1 VLHNPGSESPEL
13 LALDA
18 RVASLAGNACRCK
31 EEFMQRYIAKRVL
44 QSLLS
49 IWVMSLIIFGLAR
62 FSGNPLDMM
71 LPLEAGPEEYER
83 VSKHWGLD
91 QPLHT
96 QYYIF
101 LSKAVRGDF
110 GNSWKWHGESAMGL
124 VAQRLPATLQLAGL
138 ALGVS
143 LVIALPIGVLAAV
156 MKGSGWDTAAK
167 IIALLGQSLPAF
179 WLGIVL
185 MWIFAVHLGWFPASG
200 RGGIEYMVLPAI
212 TLGWFQVAAIMRLVR
227 SSMLDVLDS
236 EFVKLTRIKGL
247 AEWKVVWKHC
257 LRNAAIAPLTYFA
270 IIVGLLVTGSVVT
283 ESVFSWP
290 GTGLLVVDAVRARD
304 FQVVQAAVIV
314 FAGIFILTNLLVDI
328 LYAYLDPR
336 IRYQ

>member
-1 VLHNPGSESPEL
+1 
-13 LALDA
+13 
-18 RVASLAGNACRCK
+18 
-31 EEFMQRYIAKRVL
+31 MQRYIARRAL
-44 QSLLS
+44 QSLLA
-49 IWVMSLIIFGLAR
+49 IWVMSLIVFSLAR
-62 FSGNPLDMM
+62 ISGNPLDVM
-71 LPLEAGPEEYER
+71 LPLEAGPEDYER

-91 QPLHT
+91 QLLST
-96 QYYIF
+96 QYFIF
-101 LSKAVRGDF
+101 LSRAVRGDF
-110 GNSWKWHGESAMGL
+110 GSSWKWHGQSAMGL
-124 VAQRLPATLQLAGL
+124 VWQRLPATLELAGFAL
-138 ALGVS
+138 AISVL
-143 LVIALPIGVLAAV
+143 IALPICVLAAV
-156 MKGSGWDTAAK
+156 MKDTAWDSVAK

-185 MWIFAVHLGWFPASG
+185 MWIFAVHLGWLPTSG
-200 RGGIEYMVLPAI
+200 RGGIQYMILPAI

-257 LRNAAIAPLTYFA
+257 LRNAAIAPLTFFA
-270 IIVGLLVTGSVVT
+270 IIAGVLMTGAVVT

-304 FQVVQAAVIV
+304 FQVVQAVVIV
-314 FAGIFILTNLLVDI
+314 FVVIYTLTNLLVDI

>member
-1 VLHNPGSESPEL
+1 M
-13 LALDA
+13 
-18 RVASLAGNACRCK
+18 RT
-31 EEFMQRYIAKRVL
+31 L
-44 QSLLS
+44 QSLLA
-49 IWVMSLIIFGLAR
+49 IWVMSLVVFGLAR
-62 FSGNPLDMM
+62 ISGNPLDVL
-71 LPLEAGPEEYER
+71 LPLEAGPEDYER

-91 QPLHT
+91 QPLYT
-96 QYYIF
+96 QYLIF
-101 LSKAVRGDF
+101 LSKGVRGDF
-110 GNSWKWHGESAMGL
+110 GNSWKWQGHTAMGL
-124 VAQRLPATLQLAGL
+124 VWERLPATLQLAGF
-138 ALGVS
+138 ALVIS
-143 LVIALPIGVLAAV
+143 IVIALPIGVMAAV
-156 MKGSGWDTAAK
+156 MKDTRWDSLAK
-167 IIALLGQSLPAF
+167 IIALLGQSLPGF

-185 MWIFAVHLGWFPASG
+185 MWIFAVHLGWFPTSG
-200 RGGIEYMVLPAI
+200 RGGIEYMILPAI
-212 TLGWFQVAAIMRLVR
+212 SLGWFQVAAIMRLVR

-247 AEWKVVWKHC
+247 AEWKVIWKHC

-270 IIVGLLVTGSVVT
+270 IIAGVLLTGSVVI

-304 FQVVQAAVIV
+304 FQVVQAVVIV

>member
-1 VLHNPGSESPEL
+1 
-13 LALDA
+13 
-18 RVASLAGNACRCK
+18 
-31 EEFMQRYIAKRVL
+31 MQRFIARRVL
-44 QSLLS
+44 QSLLAL
-49 IWVMSLIIFGLAR
+49 WVMSLIV
-62 FSGNPLDMM
+62 FSLVRVTGNPLDMM
-71 LPLEAGPEEYER
+71 LPLEATAEDYER

-91 QPLHT
+91 RPLYI
-96 QYYIF
+96 QYAIF
-101 LSKAVRGDF
+101 MSKAVRGDF
-110 GNSWKWHGESAMGL
+110 GNSWKWPGYSAMGL
-124 VAQRLPATLQLAGL
+124 VWERLPATLELAGF
-138 ALGVS
+138 ALLISV
-143 LVIALPIGVLAAV
+143 LIALPIGVFSAV
-156 MKGSGWDTAAK
+156 WKGSAWDGAAK
-167 IIALLGQSLPAF
+167 VVALLGQSLPAF

-185 MWIFAVHLGWFPASG
+185 MWIFAVTLGWFPTSG
-200 RGGIEYMVLPAI
+200 RGGIEYMILPAI

-227 SSMLDVLDS
+227 SSMLEVLDS

-257 LRNAAIAPLTYFA
+257 LRNAAIAPLTFFA
-270 IIVGLLVTGSVVT
+270 IIAGVLMTGAVVT

-304 FQVVQAAVIV
+304 FQVVQAVVIV

>member
-1 VLHNPGSESPEL
+1 
-13 LALDA
+13 
-18 RVASLAGNACRCK
+18 
-31 EEFMQRYIAKRVL
+31 MQRYIARRAL

-49 IWVMSLIIFGLAR
+49 IWVMTLIVFSLAR

-96 QYYIF
+96 QYFIF

-138 ALGVS
+138 ALGVAI
-143 LVIALPIGVLAAV
+143 VIALPIGVLAAV

-185 MWIFAVHLGWFPASG
+185 MWIFAVHLGWFPVSG

-247 AEWKVVWKHC
+247 AEWKVIWKHC

-314 FAGIFILTNLLVDI
+314 FAGIFILTNLMVDI

>member
-1 VLHNPGSESPEL
+1 
-13 LALDA
+13 
-18 RVASLAGNACRCK
+18 
-31 EEFMQRYIAKRVL
+31 MQRYIARRAL
-44 QSLLS
+44 HSLLA
-49 IWVMSLIIFGLAR
+49 IWVMSLIVFSLAR
-62 FSGNPLDMM
+62 ISGNPLDVM
-71 LPLEAGPEEYER
+71 LPLEAGPEDYER

-91 QPLHT
+91 QPLPT
-96 QYYIF
+96 QYVIF

-110 GNSWKWHGESAMGL
+110 GNSWKWHGQTAMGL
-124 VAQRLPATLQLAGL
+124 VWQRLPATLELAGFAL
-138 ALGVS
+138 AISV
-143 LVIALPIGVLAAV
+143 VIALPIGVLAAV
-156 MKGSGWDTAAK
+156 MKGTPWDSIAK

-185 MWIFAVHLGWFPASG
+185 IWIFAVHLGWFPTSG
-200 RGGIEYMVLPAI
+200 RGGIQYMILPAI

-270 IIVGLLVTGSVVT
+270 IIVGVLMTGAVVT

-304 FQVVQAAVIV
+304 FQVVQAVVIV
-314 FAGIFILTNLLVDI
+314 FAGIFILTNLVVDI